1 MVSLF
6 ANSLLSINKQVLF
19 LSILYMFL
27 LQYLSGS
34 AFFKTTPFVVT
45 AANNEETAAL
55 INWKLSLENQ
65 SQHLLSSWVRGS
77 GRCNWVGVACDESG
91 NIIHLNLSS
100 FGLNGNLTLK
110 SLQVASNSFTGQLPQ
125 QICGGGLLE
134 NFVVPENHFT
144 GPIPTS
150 LKNCSSLIRLRL
162 DRNQLTGNLTEAFG
176 IHPHLDY
183 IDLSGNKLHGEVSS
197 KWGQCQRLTSLKIS
211 NNNLSGSI
219 PPALGKA
226 TQLHRLDLSF
236 NHLLGSIPDE
246 LGSLKLLFK
255 LMLRGNKLSGE
266 IPHRIGMLAD
276 LANLDLAENNLSG
289 SIPKELGECS
299 KLLHLNL
306 ENNKFEGS
314 VPWEIANL
322 NSLQNLVLSSNLLA
336 GKIPPQLADMQR
348 LETLNLS
355 HNNFSGSIPS
365 DFGEMKSLTMVDM
378 SFNQLEGPIPNSK
391 AFNNASFEAFRNNK
405 GLCGNV
411 TGLQL
416 CPTKTHNPHGKEGK
430 KVRILII
437 LIPIFCSLFL
447 LSIFV
452 ILYIHHRRRR
462 VTKTNSPDDIETQ
475 NQDLFAIWSYDGKM
489 VYENII
495 EATEEFNSKYCIGEG
510 GTGSVY
516 KAELSTGQVVAV
528 KKLHANTGG
537 DDHEMSQYL
546 KAFTSEIQTLTQIRH
561 LNIVKLYGFCSH
573 PRHSLLVYE
582 FIEGGSLRNVLE
594 NEEEARAFGWS
605 KRIIV
610 VKGVAD
616 ALSYMHHDCSPS
628 IIHRDI
634 STQNI
639 LLNAEHDQ
647 AYVSDFG
654 TARILNPD
662 SSNWTLFAGT
672 YGYVAPELAFTRE
685 VNEKCDVY
693 SFGAMTLEIF
703 GGRHPGDL
711 ISSLSSSSSSSSSE
725 TPTYHQVAVMDVLDQ
740 RLSPPS
746 DQEAGKMLYLAK
758 IAFACLN
765 GTPQS
770 RPTMKQVAQK
780 LSTQTHHL
788 LKPLALHTLGDLF
801 DFSYST
807 S

>member
-1 MVSLF
+1 MLSNNKLSGIIPTEIVKLSNLEV
-6 ANSLLSINKQVLF
+6 LDLSIN
-19 LSILYMFL
+19 S
-27 LQYLSGS
+27 LSGPLPAS
-34 AFFKTTPFVVT
+34 
-45 AANNEETAAL
+45 
-55 INWKLSLENQ
+55 I
-65 SQHLLSSWVRGS
+65 
-77 GRCNWVGVACDESG
+77 
-91 NIIHLNLSS
+91 
-100 FGLNGNLTLK
+100 GNLTNLNELALLQNK
-110 SLQVASNSFTGQLPQ
+110 LNASLPLTMDNLTSLTSLQLGSNDFTGQLPQ
-125 QICGGGLLE
+125 QICGGGLLMR
-134 NFVVPENHFT
+134 FSASENHFI
-144 GPIPTS
+144 GPISTS

-162 DRNQLTGNLTEAFG
+162 QRNELTGNITEAFG
-176 IHPHLDY
+176 IYPNLDH
-183 IDLSGNKLHGEVSS
+183 IDLSGNKLYGEVSS
-197 KWGQCQRLTSLKIS
+197 KWGQCGNLTSLNIS
-211 NNNLSGSI
+211 NNNLSGTI
-219 PPALGKA
+219 PPAFGKA
-226 TQLHRLDLSF
+226 TQLQLLDLSF
-236 NHLLGSIPDE
+236 NHLSGRIPDE

-255 LMLRGNKLSGE
+255 LILSGNKLSGA

-276 LANLDLAENNLSG
+276 LGNLDLAENNLSG
-289 SIPKELGECS
+289 SIPKELGGCS
-299 KLLHLNL
+299 KLLQLNL

-314 VPWEIANL
+314 VPWEIANM
-322 NSLQNLVLSSNLLA
+322 NSLQNLDLSSNLL
-336 GKIPPQLADMQR
+336 GGMIPPQLAEMQR

-391 AFNNASFEAFRNNK
+391 AFRDAPYEAFRNNK

-416 CPTKTHNPHGKEGK
+416 CPTRTQNPHGKESK
-430 KVRILII
+430 NVRILII

-462 VTKTNSPDDIETQ
+462 RVTKPNTPDDIETQ
-475 NQDLFAIWSYDGKM
+475 NHDLFAIWSYDGKM

-528 KKLHANTGG
+528 KKLHANADGN
-537 DDHEMSQYL
+537 DHEMSQYL
-546 KAFTSEIQTLTQIRH
+546 KAFISEIQTLTQIRH

-573 PRHSLLVYE
+573 PKHSLLVYE
-582 FIEGGSLRNVLE
+582 LIEGGSLQNVLK

-610 VKGVAD
+610 VKGMAD

-634 STQNI
+634 SAQNI
-639 LLNAEHDQ
+639 LLNAERDQ

-662 SSNWTLFAGT
+662 SSNWTSFAGT
-672 YGYVAPELAFTRE
+672 FGYVAPELAYTRE

-693 SFGAMTLEIF
+693 SFGAVTLEIL

-711 ISSLSSSSSSSSSE
+711 ISSLSSSLSSSSSE
-725 TPTYHQVAVMDVLDQ
+725 TAAYHQVTVMDVLDQ
-740 RLSPPS
+740 RLSPPL
-746 DQEAGKMLYLAK
+746 DQEAGKVLYLAK
-758 IAFACLN
+758 VAFACLN

-770 RPTMKQVAQK
+770 RPKMKQVAQK

-788 LKPLALHTLGDLF
+788 LKPFALHTLGDLL
-801 DFSYST
+801 DFSDST
-807 S
+807 STS